1 MKKIAKNER
10 SMLLEKLREKGFSPP
25 NQPLDK
31 AEYKEVVKN
40 VLEHMN
46 NVGGYSSDQVREDI
60 EAIIDLKS
68 ANDKFYEINLLQS
81 NNRMILLVPI
91 LFVIFLTIFGLV
103 FLNNADNEL
112 VYGLGFLTC
121 LIGGLGLAVR
131 QDYKKTEDILDRLI
145 AEVWESNMKAGEVKA
160 RLGIKEVYKSE

>member
-1 MKKIAKNER
+1 MNEMDKNER
-10 SMLLEKLREKGFSPP
+10 SALLKKLKEKGISPLE
-25 NQPLDK
+25 NSSNKSD
-31 AEYKEVVKN
+31 YKDVIKS

-68 ANDKFYEINLLQS
+68 ANDKYHEVHLLQS

-91 LFVIFLTIFGLV
+91 LFVIFLSIFGLV
-103 FLNNADNEL
+103 LINNTENEF
-112 VYGLGFLTC
+112 VYGLGFLTF

-131 QDYKKTEDILDRLI
+131 QDYKKTEATLDRLI
-145 AEVWESNMKAGEVKA
+145 VEVWERNKKAAEVKA
-160 RLGIKEVYKSE
+160 RLGIREVYKPE

>member
-1 MKKIAKNER
+1 MKKKAKNER
-10 SMLLEKLREKGFSPP
+10 AVFLKKLKEKGFSLPD
-25 NQPLDK
+25 QPLDN

-40 VLEHMN
+40 ILEHMN

-60 EAIIDLKS
+60 EAIIELKS
-68 ANDKFYEINLLQS
+68 ANDKFYEINLLHS
-81 NNRMILLVPI
+81 NNRLIVLAPI

-103 FLNNADNEL
+103 LLNNADNEF
-112 VYGLGFLTC
+112 VYGLGFLTF

-145 AEVWESNMKAGEVKA
+145 EEVWESNMKAGEVKA
-160 RLGIKEVYKSE
+160 RLGIKEVYKPE

>member
-10 SMLLEKLREKGFSPP
+10 SILLEQLREKGFSPLD
-25 NQPLDK
+25 QPLDK

-40 VLEHMN
+40 ILEHMN

-145 AEVWESNMKAGEVKA
+145 AEVWESNMKAGEVRA
-160 RLGIKEVYKSE
+160 RLGIKEVYKPE

>member
-1 MKKIAKNER
+1 MKKITKKER
-10 SMLLEKLREKGFSPP
+10 SMLLEKLREKGFSSPD
-25 NQPLDK
+25 QPLDK
-31 AEYKEVVKN
+31 AEYKEVIKN

-145 AEVWESNMKAGEVKA
+145 EEVWESNMKAGEVKA
-160 RLGIKEVYKSE
+160 RLGIKEVYKPE

>member
-1 MKKIAKNER
+1 MKKIGKKER
-10 SMLLEKLREKGFSPP
+10 SVLLEKLKEKGFSSPD
-25 NQPLDK
+25 QPLDK

-91 LFVIFLTIFGLV
+91 LFIIFLSIFGLV
-103 FLNNADNEL
+103 LLNNADNEF

-145 AEVWESNMKAGEVKA
+145 QEVWESNIKAGEVKA
-160 RLGIKEVYKSE
+160 RLGIKEVYKPE

>member
-1 MKKIAKNER
+1 MKKKAKNER
-10 SMLLEKLREKGFSPP
+10 AVFLKKLKEKGFSPP
-25 NQPLDK
+25 DQPLNN

-40 VLEHMN
+40 ILEHMN

-60 EAIIDLKS
+60 EAIIELKS
-68 ANDKFYEINLLQS
+68 ANDKFYEINLLHS
-81 NNRMILLVPI
+81 NNRLIVLAPI

-103 FLNNADNEL
+103 LLNNADNEF
-112 VYGLGFLTC
+112 VYGLGFLTF

-145 AEVWESNMKAGEVKA
+145 EEVWESNMKAGEVKA
-160 RLGIKEVYKSE
+160 RLGIKEVYKPE

>member
-1 MKKIAKNER
+1 MKKIGKKER
-10 SMLLEKLREKGFSPP
+10 SVLLEKLTEKGFSAPD
-25 NQPLDK
+25 QPLDK

-91 LFVIFLTIFGLV
+91 LFVIFLSIFGLV

-145 AEVWESNMKAGEVKA
+145 EEVWESNMKAGEVKA
-160 RLGIKEVYKSE
+160 RLGIKEVYKPE

>member
-25 NQPLDK
+25 DQPLDK
-31 AEYKEVVKN
+31 AKYKEVVKN

-91 LFVIFLTIFGLV
+91 LFVIFLSIFGLV

>member
-10 SMLLEKLREKGFSPP
+10 SILLEQLREKGFSPLD
-25 NQPLDK
+25 QPLDK

-40 VLEHMN
+40 ILEHMN

-81 NNRMILLVPI
+81 NNRMTLLVPI

-160 RLGIKEVYKSE
+160 RLGIKEVYKPE